1 MLKFLLSVAA
11 LAAVTSSQA
20 ITWKYGSFHATYKTC
35 KLTGWGGNQPTSGK
49 LTVPSTYTH
58 TDGVTYTV
66 NAIASNALDNL
77 TEVTQIT
84 IPSTIRYIGKINSSG
99 GLETNYYGTEN
110 FSNCPKLATFKVDSQ
125 NKYFTATD
133 NGLLVNKD
141 QTVLYRVPAAVT
153 ASSGKLTLPDK
164 IETITDGTFSGNTS
178 ISNLTISQPTF
189 RISSDAGFH
198 EMPKLTTIKV
208 ASGNQYYAVKDGML
222 IDKGLKKIV
231 AYPPARTTKNIEITS
246 SPETIGENAFANT
259 QYAKT
264 ITLPE
269 TITRIADGAFAGS
282 SMTTVNLPQSLAKM
296 GKKVFFSSNL
306 LTATIPSGCTI
317 READHVYTFAS
328 CPQLKSI
335 TIKSEGAHISQG
347 FARDCPKLESVSFTH
362 TPGEIR
368 DAAFKNC
375 PSLTSFPFSATIDM
389 LGDSIFVNT
398 GFEKVVFDN
407 ANAVDYSTGDAL
419 FANCKNL
426 RLIDISAIGLDN
438 EDHDYWF
445 SPQMIS
451 YCPLLTEI
459 RLPRVTNFSHRNSSP
474 NIGPSVPLAKLV
486 IGNFYIWPAIPD
498 GIVHYYGGNTYT
510 PETYVKTTDTGIDSW
525 IDGSWPLRYLY
536 TGANGAKVAPIFYC
550 DAINPAED
558 YVAKDAT
565 YYVPGRCAANY
576 SEAAEEGCTVRE
588 MFSIRS
594 ERKPS
599 PSGVNKDALYLYLT
613 SENPTFKLLSYDICD
628 QKGESAH
635 MSVTGNDIVTPINH
649 DDIKWIMLVY
659 TINGEEMKTR
669 YTIAELENSAIG
681 DIAAAQASMSLI
693 IDGNTMYISGSTAN
707 AAFSVINV
715 NGAEVLRGT
724 GSVIDLSSLASG
736 TYIIRA
742 TDSGNQI
749 TDKFHI

>member
-1 MLKFLLSVAA
+1 MFRILISVIVFAS
-11 LAAVTSSQA
+11 AAVSANA
-20 ITWKYGSFHATYKTC
+20 IVWKYGSLNVSKKTC
-35 KLTGWGGNQPTSGK
+35 SITGWSGNQPTSGK
-49 LTVPSTYTH
+49 LSIPSTYKH
-58 TDGVTYTV
+58 DDGITYTV
-66 NAIASNALDNL
+66 NKVRSNALDNL
-77 TEVTQIT
+77 TDVTEIT
-84 IPSTIRYIGKINSSG
+84 IPASIRYIGKVNSSG
-99 GLETNYYGTEN
+99 GLETTLYGLEN
-110 FSNCPKLATFKVDSQ
+110 FRNCPKLKLYKVNAD
-125 NKYFTATD
+125 NKYFTASAD
-133 NGLLVNKD
+133 GLLMNKD
-141 QTVLYRVPAAVT
+141 QTVLYGVPALLT
-153 ASSGKLTLPDK
+153 ATDGSYALPDQIK
-164 IETITDGTFSGNTS
+164 CITDGAFQGNTT
-178 ISNLTISQPTF
+178 IKTLTISKEANE
-189 RISSDAGFH
+189 ISSKAFY
-198 EMPKLTTIKV
+198 EMANLAKFKV
-208 ASGNQYYAVKDGML
+208 SSSNRNYTVTDGML
-222 IDKGLKKIV
+222 ISTAFNKIV
-231 AYPPARTTKNIEITS
+231 AYPPARTTKTIKVTS
-246 SPETIGENAFANT
+246 GPVTVDEYAFANT
-259 QYAKT
+259 QYAQT

-269 TITRIADGAFAGS
+269 TVTRIADGAFACS
-282 SMTTVNLPQSLAKM
+282 SITAVNLPESLTKM
-296 GKKVFFSSNL
+296 GQKVFFRSNL
-306 LTATIPSGCTI
+306 LTATIPSKCII

-335 TIKSEGAHISQG
+335 TIESKDARISEG

-375 PSLTSFPFSATIDM
+375 PSLTSFPFSAAIDM

-426 RLIDISAIGLDN
+426 KMIDMSAIGLDN

-659 TINGEEMKTR
+659 SINGEEMKTR

-681 DIAAAQASMSLI
+681 DIAASQTSMSLI

-736 TYIIRA
+736 TYIVRA